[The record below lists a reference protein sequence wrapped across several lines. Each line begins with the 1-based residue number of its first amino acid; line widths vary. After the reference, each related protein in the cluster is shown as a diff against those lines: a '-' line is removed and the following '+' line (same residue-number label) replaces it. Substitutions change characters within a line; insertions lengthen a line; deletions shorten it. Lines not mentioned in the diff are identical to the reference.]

1 MGGGGGGGGGGW
13 GGGGGGGGWA
23 VSRERTRVL
32 ARNGKLIYLE
42 GQNLGWV
49 GGGEHSEVV
58 KVTLV
63 AWLSTVSMDSS
74 RAN

>member
-1 MGGGGGGGGGGW
+1 
-13 GGGGGGGGWA
+13 
-23 VSRERTRVL
+23 
-32 ARNGKLIYLE
+32 
-42 GQNLGWV
+42 V